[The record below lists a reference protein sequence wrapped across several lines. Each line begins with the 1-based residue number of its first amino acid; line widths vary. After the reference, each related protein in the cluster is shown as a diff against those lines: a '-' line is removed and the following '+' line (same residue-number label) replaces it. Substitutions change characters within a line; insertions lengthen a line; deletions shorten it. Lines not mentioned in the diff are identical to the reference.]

1 MMDCGRQVPL
11 PSFSPVPRGCLGGGA
26 HLYSHTGNGSFG
38 YRYLYA
44 PRAWIIT
51 IGNEL
56 LIGRIVNT
64 NASWL
69 ARELTLRGVRV
80 ERIITVG
87 DDINEIASVVRSAV
101 NAVDIIVTTGGL
113 GPTDDDKT
121 MEAIAAAINR
131 PLILNSEAYKMV
143 KEFYE
148 SRGYPLTRE
157 RVKMAYLPAGAIP
170 LPNPV
175 GAAPGAFIVE
185 RTARI
190 IVLPGVPKEMEAM
203 FKYALE
209 YLKPILPKICVV
221 EEGLEIKGIPES
233 SLAPL
238 LRRAARVCADC
249 YVKSHPKGHELKEPI
264 IDVKVLASAGSCEEA
279 RSKAR
284 RVLEE
289 LKKLLGSGAAGE
301 QS

>member
-1 MMDCGRQVPL
+1 MYV
-11 PSFSPVPRGCLGGGA
+11 
-26 HLYSHTGNGSFG
+26 
-38 YRYLYA
+38 

-69 ARELTLRGVRV
+69 ARELTLRGVKV
-80 ERIITVG
+80 KRIVTVG
-87 DDINEIASVVRSAV
+87 DDVDEIAYVVREAITSA
-101 NAVDIIVTTGGL
+101 DIVVTTGGL

-121 MEAIAAAINR
+121 MEAIALALDR
-131 PLILNSEAYKMV
+131 PLVLNREALEMV
-143 KEFYE
+143 KRFYSE
-148 SRGYPLTRE
+148 KGYELTPE

-190 IVLPGVPKEMEAM
+190 IVLPGVPREMEAM
-203 FKYALE
+203 FQHALDL
-209 YLKPILPKICVV
+209 LKPILPELCVV
-221 EEGLEIKGIPES
+221 EEGIEVRGVPES

-238 LRRAARVCADC
+238 LRQASKLCADC
-249 YVKSHPKGHELKEPI
+249 YTKSHPKGHETREPI
-264 IDVKVLASAGSCEEA
+264 VEVKVLASAPSCEEA
-279 RSKAR
+279 RAKAG
-284 RVLEE
+284 RVLNE
-289 LKKLLGSGAAGE
+289 LKRLLGGKV
-301 QS
+301 